1 MSSRR
6 ATPPAAK
13 RPRIG
18 ERTMLACTGCKQKKL
33 KCDGQSPKCHNCV
46 KSSKDCLV
54 EDPATGLHRPRDY
67 LQSLESRV
75 AYLESL
81 LQEVRPDVALD
92 HMGSDLPD
100 ESHALPSAPLSPTI
114 ALNGP
119 AYTQLPVQ
127 EPTSGSPVNNIARR
141 ASSVQPEDHQVDVLS
156 SEVALLCLSATG
168 RDPHYF
174 GPSSAVSFSRIVS
187 ATMGLPATQN
197 VGSSSQHS
205 VISGREGSPLNAQK
219 DTMLRLPSSTTAAKL
234 TKAYFDNIH
243 PQYPILHRP
252 TFESWEAE
260 LRRGF
265 QPGSI
270 QDAANIPLFFVLMV
284 YAIGSL
290 VMGQHNRENAERYY
304 AAASDHISPLLELNT
319 LESIQ
324 GILCCAIYSI
334 RSPVGVSLWKISG
347 MAIRYCVELG
357 YHRST
362 ACYRRSSDTLAKEM
376 LKRCFW
382 VAYDIDRVAAFTLGR
397 PVGIPEDCIDVEF
410 PADIDDENITPA
422 GLLSTPRTSMNDPTT
437 VMTGALH
444 VIRLR
449 RLWAKFSDSL
459 YSRTSRSALDTQ
471 SQKTATEALRNELEE
486 WRLSLPS
493 QLDFAHSNPLSVFA
507 SSEWFRIAYD
517 HSILLLYRP
526 FITVATNQ
534 RDNNNL
540 ANMHDEEMVEQSFE
554 QCAQCAREMCLLYRR
569 LYQSS
574 SIQFTWGSLHIL
586 FLGGL
591 TYLYCLWRSRRVRE
605 KTRQTDVVSTC
616 LACST
621 VLVIIAERWNIATSY
636 RDIFETLSEKTIG
649 MVCGDENLSNPSQRP
664 WTETEHPTEPLLQD
678 WINNGMN
685 DTDSEWLVQELWHGV
700 PQFQMDDFYN
710 TEDDFNP
717 SCLPTAESDQ
727 IHPNQGD
734 HHGLF

>member
-1 MSSRR
+1 MSPPQ
-6 ATPPAAK
+6 AILPAAK

-18 ERTMLACTGCKQKKL
+18 ERTMLACIGCKQKKL
-33 KCDGQSPKCHNCV
+33 KCDGQSPKY
-46 KSSKDCLV
+46 CLV

-67 LQSLESRV
+67 LKSLEARV

-81 LQEVRPDVALD
+81 LQQVRPDVALD
-92 HMGSDLPD
+92 HMASGFGDDGYTL
-100 ESHALPSAPLSPTI
+100 ALSPTNGSNEI
-114 ALNGP
+114 AHAPNHD
-119 AYTQLPVQ
+119 Q
-127 EPTSGSPVNNIARR
+127 EASTAPGIARARR
-141 ASSVQPEDHQVDVLS
+141 ASSVQPDDQQVDVLS

-174 GPSSAVSFSRIVS
+174 GASSAVSFSRIVS
-187 ATMGLPATQN
+187 ATMGLPATN
-197 VGSSSQHS
+197 SVGSGSQHS
-205 VISGREGSPLNAQK
+205 VISGAEVGHMPSARTEGS
-219 DTMLRLPSSTTAAKL
+219 LRLPSASVAGKL

-260 LRRGF
+260 FRRGSKSGNLADV
-265 QPGSI
+265 P
-270 QDAANIPLFFVLMV
+270 NIPLFFVLMV

-290 VMGQHNRENAERYY
+290 VLGQHHRQAAEEYY
-304 AAASDHISPLLELNT
+304 AAALDHIPPILELNN

-347 MAIRYCVELG
+347 MAIRHCVELG

-362 ACYRRSSDTLAKEM
+362 ECYRRNAGTLTKEM

-382 VAYDIDRVAAFTLGR
+382 VAYDIDRVAAFILGR
-397 PVGIPEDCIDVEF
+397 PVGIPEDAIDVEL
-410 PADIDDENITPA
+410 PVDIDDEHITA
-422 GLLSTPRTSMNDPTT
+422 TGFSCSPRTSPNDTPTA
-437 VMTGALH
+437 MTGALH

-459 YSRTSRSALDTQ
+459 YSKSSHPSANHT
-471 SQKTATEALRNELEE
+471 KTIVESLRAELEE
-486 WRLSLPS
+486 WRASLPS

-507 SSEWFRIAYD
+507 SSEWFRLAYD

-526 FITVATNQ
+526 FITTNSSGTNK
-534 RDNNNL
+534 DPSVLPSL
-540 ANMHDEEMVEQSFE
+540 AEIYDEDMVERAFDE
-554 QCAQCAREMCLLYRR
+554 CALCAREMCLLYRR

-621 VLVIIAERWNIATSY
+621 VLVIIAERWNLATSY
-636 RDIFETLSEKTIG
+636 RDLFETLSEKTIS
-649 MVCGDENLSNPSQRP
+649 MVCGDENLSNPPRGP
-664 WTETEHPTEPLLQD
+664 WGLDSNTEDPLLQD
-678 WINNGMN
+678 WINNGLN
-685 DTDSEWLVQELWHGV
+685 DMAIPQESEWLVQELLQGV
-700 PQFQMDDFYN
+700 SKFSNDPFFT
-710 TEDDFNP
+710 TETYDTLSLTEGNP
-717 SCLPTAESDQ
+717 NLTQ
-727 IHPNQGD
+727 
-734 HHGLF
+734 